1 MKTKHLLY
9 FLVGMLL
16 IVVMIGGLSA
26 EPQIEAA
33 ERSEP
38 VILQFVMTTDLHGSL
53 FPYDFINDRESSTSL
68 AQIYTYVEQ
77 ERAKDQHVI
86 LVDNGDMLQGQPI
99 VYYYNFEKTDTEHI
113 QASVMNAM
121 GYVAASVGNHDIEA
135 GHPVYDKIVK
145 EFDFPWLAAN
155 ALDAATGKPYFE
167 PYTVLEYDGVKV
179 AILGL
184 ITPGIPN
191 WLPQDI
197 WEGLFFDDMI
207 KTAERWVP
215 IIMEKER
222 PDVLVGLFHAGADY
236 TYSGTADQMYNE
248 NASQLVAERVEGFDI
263 IFTGHD
269 HQANNLVVKSP
280 EGNDVYIVGSL
291 SAARSVGSVEVILD
305 PDMWGKFTIRS
316 IIPEIVMIEDFPASE
331 KALTAFNY
339 AKQEVVDYVSKRIG
353 TITETI
359 STRES
364 FWGDNKFVDLIHTL
378 QLDLTD
384 ADVSF
389 AAPLSLDASIKEGAV
404 YVRDMFNLYKY
415 ENLLYS
421 MDLTGAEIDAFLEYS
436 YEKWY
441 NQMADENDHL
451 INFKKD
457 ADGNMIFNERY
468 NSYDTVTRY
477 YNYDNAAGIEYTVDV
492 SKPAGDRVD
501 ITTMSKDGA
510 AFDMNKHYV
519 VAINSYRGNG
529 GGGHLAAAGL
539 AKEEFTERVLSST
552 LADLRFYLIKEFER
566 RGTVVPT
573 VDNNWKAIPEV
584 WVEKGAELDYPLF
597 Y

>member
-1 MKTKHLLY
+1 MKKKHLLK
-9 FLVGMLL
+9 FFVGMLML
-16 IVVMIGGLSA
+16 AVMIGGLAAAADA
-26 EPQIEAA
+26 ENT
-33 ERSEP
+33 EP
-38 VILQFVMTTDLHGSL
+38 VVLRIIETTDLHGSL

-68 AQIYTYVEQ
+68 AQVYTYVEQ
-77 ERAKDQHVI
+77 ERAKDQEVI
-86 LVDNGDMLQGQPI
+86 LLDNGDMLQGQPI
-99 VYYYNFEKTDTEHI
+99 VYYYNFEKTDSEHI

-121 GYVAASVGNHDIEA
+121 GYDAASVGNHDIEA

-155 ALDAATGKPYFE
+155 ALDAATGNPYFE
-167 PYTVLEYDGVKV
+167 PYTIVEKGGVKV

-197 WEGLFFDDMI
+197 WEGLFFDDMV
-207 KTAERWVP
+207 KTAEKWVP
-215 IIMEKER
+215 IIMAKEN
-222 PDVLVGLFHAGADY
+222 PDVMVGLFHAGVDY
-236 TYSGTADQMYNE
+236 TYSGTADKIYNE

-269 HQANNLVVKSP
+269 HQATNVVVKSP
-280 EGNDVYIVGSL
+280 EGNDVIIVGAL
-291 SAARSVGSVEVILD
+291 NAARSVGSVEIVLD
-305 PDMWGKFTIRS
+305 PDMWGHYNIRS
-316 IIPEIVMIEDFPASE
+316 ITPENVMIEDFPASPA
-331 KALTAFNY
+331 ALTAFGY
-339 AKQEVVDYVSKRIG
+339 AKDEVMNYVSKRIG

-364 FWGDNKFVDLIHTL
+364 FWGDNKFVDLIHSL

-389 AAPLSLDASIKEGAV
+389 AAPLSLDASIKKGPI

-421 MDLTGAEIDAFLEYS
+421 MDMTGAEIDAFLEYS
-436 YEKWY
+436 YMKWY
-441 NQMADENDHL
+441 NQMADKNDHL

-457 ADGNMIFNERY
+457 ADGKMIFNARY

-477 YNYDNAAGIEYTVDV
+477 YNYDSAAGIEYTVDV
-492 SKPAGDRVD
+492 SKAPGDRVD

-539 AKEEFTERVLSST
+539 TKEEFTTRVLSST
-552 LADLRFYLIKEFER
+552 LADLRFYLIKEFEK
-566 RGTVVPT
+566 RGTVVPE
-573 VDNNWKAIPEV
+573 VDNNWKAIPEL
-584 WVEKGAELDYPLF
+584 WVENGAELDFPLF
-597 Y
+597 YK